1 MDERTF
7 GIILRTRP
15 LTETSLI
22 VHWLTPDLGRL
33 ATVAK
38 GARRL
43 KSPFGQAR
51 SLSRGGIQLPQIAGA
66 AIAHSPRAE
75 VREFNPALRRELGY
89 LEQASYF
96 TKLIEQTTEIETPI
110 PGIHDLLVGV
120 LKVLPERAPRCL
132 TVFAFEMKLLHELGV
147 QPDLASCPLRPA
159 AKAVLGEIGSV
170 DWLALSQVTAVPEA
184 IAEIG
189 RFLHRHMVYHLHKV
203 PAGRPV
209 AAVP

>member
-1 MDERTF
+1 M
-7 GIILRTRP
+7 
-15 LTETSLI
+15 
-22 VHWLTPDLGRL
+22 
-33 ATVAK
+33 
-38 GARRL
+38 
-43 KSPFGQAR
+43 
-51 SLSRGGIQLPQIAGA
+51 
-66 AIAHSPRAE
+66 
-75 VREFNPALRRELGY
+75 REFNPALRRELGY
-89 LEQASYF
+89 LQQASYF